1 MQKFVTLIL
10 HVNQTIRNYGKYDIL
25 LYLALLYLAL
35 RYLNQKNSQKDVINK
50 WDIRVCLYGVFG
62 FAMLWNPVIV
72 MLIIELMPEFV
83 DYWRLLWIIP
93 AIGILA
99 YAGTR
104 MIVDSYQ
111 ISHPDKKDMLYKNL
125 LFIIVLIA
133 LAGTVNPYHSDSL
146 KSADNIY
153 GIPDKDMQVLQYWD
167 NTEEDITLLAVNAI
181 TEEAR
186 RYNGRIKTIYGRD
199 LWSTSAVTY
208 RIDGYDQMLYLLY
221 EWIQSPNGNEDAITK
236 TAANLKCN
244 YLVVSNGRS
253 EQESQAVPRDPNAI
267 EDMSVDPA
275 GWALH
280 GYQLVKTTDYYHIL
294 KLEGTE

>member
-1 MQKFVTLIL
+1 MQKFVELIL

-25 LYLALLYLAL
+25 LYLVLLYLCL
-35 RYLNQKNSQKDVINK
+35 RYFSQKNSQRDVKNK
-50 WDIRVCLYGVFG
+50 WDIRVCLFGVLG
-62 FAMLWNPVIV
+62 FAILWNPVIV
-72 MLIIELMPEFV
+72 MMIIELMPEFV

-104 MIVDSYQ
+104 IIVDSYQ
-111 ISHPDKKDMLYKNL
+111 INHTGKKYMLYINL
-125 LFIIVLIA
+125 LFIIALIA
-133 LAGTVNPYHSDSL
+133 LAGTINPYHSDSL
-146 KSADNIY
+146 KAADNIY

-167 NTEEDITLLAVNAI
+167 NTEEDITLLATNTI

-208 RIDGYDQMLYLLY
+208 RIDGYDQMLYPLY
-221 EWIQSPNGNEDAITK
+221 EWMQSPTGNEDAITQ

-253 EQESQAVPRDPNAI
+253 EQEAQEVPRDPNAI
-267 EDMSVDPA
+267 VDMSVDPA
-275 GWALH
+275 NWTLH
-280 GYQLVKTTDYYHIL
+280 GYQLAKTTDYYHIF